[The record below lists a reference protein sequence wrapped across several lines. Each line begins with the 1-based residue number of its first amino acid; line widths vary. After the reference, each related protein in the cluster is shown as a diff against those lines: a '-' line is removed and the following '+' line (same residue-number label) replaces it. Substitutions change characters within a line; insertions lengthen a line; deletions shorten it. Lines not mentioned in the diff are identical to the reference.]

1 MEARVSSCE
10 QVFMAWSEELRNALE
25 EVELKVREM
34 RDKEESRRVEWKA
47 IEKQA
52 ENTVEKVEMYLTA
65 IEFRS
70 LVSVT

>member
-1 MEARVSSCE
+1 
-10 QVFMAWSEELRNALE
+10 
-25 EVELKVREM
+25 
-34 RDKEESRRVEWKA
+34 VEWKA

>member
-1 MEARVSSCE
+1 
-10 QVFMAWSEELRNALE
+10 MAWSEELRNALE

-65 IEFRS
+65 IESRS
-70 LVSVT
+70 QVSPT